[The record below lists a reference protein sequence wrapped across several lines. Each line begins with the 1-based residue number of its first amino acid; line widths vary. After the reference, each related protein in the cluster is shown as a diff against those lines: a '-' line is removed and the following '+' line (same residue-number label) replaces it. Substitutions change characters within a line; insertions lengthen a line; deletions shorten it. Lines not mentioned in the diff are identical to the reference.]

1 MPILAGVRIP
11 REQTLE
17 LAALLARAG
26 FDRSSRT
33 LLDATTRGYE
43 FVALGLDDREAV
55 LAVLDHPP
63 TEELIEL
70 RTVLFDELNWRRGV
84 LSGVR
89 PRSRS
94 PFAIHG

>member
-26 FDRSSRT
+26 FDRTSRT

-84 LSGVR
+84 FSGVR

>member
-1 MPILAGVRIP
+1 MPIVAGVRIP

-26 FDRSSRT
+26 FDRTSRII
-33 LLDATTRGYE
+33 LDATTRGYE
-43 FVALGLDDREAV
+43 FVALALEDREAV
-55 LAVLDHPP
+55 LGVLDHPA

-70 RTVLFDELNWRRGV
+70 RTVLFDELNWRRG
-84 LSGVR
+84 LFGGVR

-94 PFAIHG
+94 PFATHG